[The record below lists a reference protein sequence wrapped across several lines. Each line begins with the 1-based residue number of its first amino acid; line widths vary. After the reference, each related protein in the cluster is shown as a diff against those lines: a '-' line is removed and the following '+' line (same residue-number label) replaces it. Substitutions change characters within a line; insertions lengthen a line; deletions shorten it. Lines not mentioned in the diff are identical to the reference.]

1 MNGKLLKTFAAAAF
15 LFLGVLD
22 ARAQSGNELSQQ
34 CLTNNRSLIFGYIEG
49 VLDKA
54 DVDTDVL
61 FHFYFDTYD
70 GPKTAERIEKDNQ
83 AIIRSFL
90 AVDGYCIPKEA
101 TFEQKAD
108 VFCKY
113 LLENPDQRAKNAA
126 ELVGSALRA
135 AWPCK

>member
-1 MNGKLLKTFAAAAF
+1 MKTFAAAAF
-15 LFLGVLD
+15 LLLGVLG
-22 ARAQSGNELSQQ
+22 ARAQSGNELSHQ
-34 CLTNNRSLIFGYIEG
+34 CLTNNRGLIFGYIEG

-54 DVDTDVL
+54 VVDTDVL

-83 AIIRSFL
+83 AIIHSFL

-108 VFCKY
+108 VFCRY
-113 LLENPDQRAKNAA
+113 LLDNPDQRTKNAA
-126 ELVGSALRA
+126 ELLGVALKS

>member
-1 MNGKLLKTFAAAAF
+1 MKTFAVAAY
-15 LFLGVLD
+15 LLLGVLG

-34 CLTNNRSLIFGYIEG
+34 CLTNDKVLVFGYVEG

-54 DVDTDVL
+54 VVDSEVL

-70 GPKTAERIEKDNQ
+70 VLKTAERIERDNQ
-83 AIIRSFL
+83 ALVRSFL
-90 AVDGYCIPKEA
+90 AVDGYCVPKEA
-101 TFEQKAD
+101 SFEQKTD

-113 LLENPDQRAKNAA
+113 LLDNPDQRTKNAA
-126 ELVGSALRA
+126 DLLGSALKT

>member
-1 MNGKLLKTFAAAAF
+1 LL
-15 LFLGVLD
+15 LGILG

-34 CLTNNRSLIFGYIEG
+34 CLTNNKVLVFGYVEG

-54 DVDTDVL
+54 VVDSEVL
-61 FHFYFDTYD
+61 LHFYFDTYD
-70 GPKTAERIEKDNQ
+70 KLKTADRIERDNQ
-83 AIIRSFL
+83 VLVRSFL
-90 AVDGYCIPKEA
+90 AVDGYCVPKEA

-113 LLENPDQRAKNAA
+113 LLDNPDQRTKNAA
-126 ELVGSALRA
+126 ELLGSALKT

>member
-1 MNGKLLKTFAAAAF
+1 MKTFAVAAY
-15 LFLGVLD
+15 LLLGVLG

-34 CLTNNRSLIFGYIEG
+34 CLTNDKVLVFGYVEG

-54 DVDTDVL
+54 VVDSEVL
-61 FHFYFDTYD
+61 FHFYFDTYEVRK
-70 GPKTAERIEKDNQ
+70 PAERIETDNQ
-83 AIIRSFL
+83 ALVRSFL
-90 AVDGYCIPKEA
+90 AVDGYCVPKEV

-113 LLENPDQRAKNAA
+113 LLDNPDQRTKNAA
-126 ELVGSALRA
+126 ELLGSALKT